1 MATKKTYTVKKDGE
15 EIEQLKTLV
24 AAKKLADAEGA
35 EVFCEG
41 ECVYKGAVK
50 DEPEAQHAPETVI
63 VHADPVVAEKPR
75 QPEVPEPATE
85 RYRLKALMNVR
96 KKPSLDADILSTKP
110 ESTVVRVLA
119 VENGWLHLIDGSFI
133 LFEDGKYAEKL

>member
-50 DEPEAQHAPETVI
+50 DEPEAQDAPETVI

-133 LFEDGKYAEKL
+133 LYEDGRYAEKI

>member
-1 MATKKTYTVKKDGE
+1 MATKKTYTVMKDGE
-15 EIEQLKTLV
+15 EIEKLTTLT

-35 EVFCEG
+35 EVFCDG
-41 ECVYKGAVK
+41 ECVYKGA
-50 DEPEAQHAPETVI
+50 AQDTPETVI
-63 VHADPVVAEKPR
+63 VHADPVVAEKPK
-75 QPEVPEPATE
+75 QPEVIEPATE

-119 VENGWLHLIDGSFI
+119 V
-133 LFEDGKYAEKL
+133 